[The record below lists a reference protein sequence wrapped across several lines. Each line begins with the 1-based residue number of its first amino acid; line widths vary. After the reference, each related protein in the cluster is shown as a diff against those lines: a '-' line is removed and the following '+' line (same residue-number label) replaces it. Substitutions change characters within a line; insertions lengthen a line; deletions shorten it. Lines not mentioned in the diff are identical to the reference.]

1 MALKLSGA
9 TGAIRVEAIELSNWL
24 LLFGYSLEE
33 FQTIISKFGVL
44 DRKLLSSLVRLSG
57 TDGFLAV
64 SAGQVSGGAPGR
76 NQVRLAEG
84 TIKSV
89 SLN

>member
-24 LLFGYSLEE
+24 LLFGYSLKD
-33 FQTIISKFGVL
+33 FHTIVSKFGVL

-76 NQVRLAEG
+76 NRGNPAEG
-84 TIKSV
+84 TIKSFP
-89 SLN
+89 LN